1 MILVKDKIR
10 RNVLVSSDHGLMIVN
25 RFDCN
30 HEQVGHGQWLLDHG
44 NTSTIEA
51 QAAYDCLKDRL
62 NPVIFDIGA
71 NIGTFTTWM
80 ASAFPHGKIYCFE
93 PQRLIFQ
100 MLCGNLAIN
109 NFDNCWVYNMGLGQQ
124 NTRIE
129 IQEPDYY
136 HSEDFGIFSLV
147 EDKVNHKSGVRS
159 MVDLMTLDTF
169 CEINHIDR
177 LDYIKI
183 DAEGMDLA
191 VLKGA
196 SSTLQRFMPTIF
208 IEHND
213 NRRSILE
220 EIVEYLG
227 SDRYNFR
234 VIGNNLLAV
243 PG

>member
-1 MILVKDKIR
+1 MIIIKDKVR
-10 RNVLVSSDHGLMIVN
+10 RNVLVSTDHGLMIVN

-51 QAAYDCLKDRL
+51 QTAYSCLQDRT
-62 NPVIFDIGA
+62 NPIIFDIGA

-80 ASAFPHGKIYCFE
+80 AMTFPQGKIYSFE

-109 NFDNCWVYNMGLGQQ
+109 NFDNCYAYNLGLGNI

-129 IQEPDYY
+129 IQEPNYY
-136 HSEDFGIFSLV
+136 KQEDFGIFSLV
-147 EDKVNHKSGVRS
+147 EDKVENKSGIS
-159 MVDLMTLDTF
+159 TMVEIMTLDNF
-169 CEINHIDR
+169 VELNQVGR
-177 LDYIKI
+177 VDYIKI
-183 DAEGMDLA
+183 DVEGMDID

-196 SSTLQRFMPTIF
+196 EKTLAKHAPTIF

-213 NRRSILE
+213 NRRSILD
-220 EIVEYLG
+220 EIVNYLG
-227 SDRYNFR
+227 EDLYRYQ

-243 PG
+243 PL